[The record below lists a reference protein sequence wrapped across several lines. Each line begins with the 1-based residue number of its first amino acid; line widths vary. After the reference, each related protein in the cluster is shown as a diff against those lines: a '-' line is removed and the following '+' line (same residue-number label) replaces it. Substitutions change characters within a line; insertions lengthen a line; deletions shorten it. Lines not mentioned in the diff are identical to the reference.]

1 MNDKPVIATNRAK
14 RSDMNNLIT
23 KTFEGHTIRAYLDE
37 SGNPWF
43 VAADVCA
50 AIDLGNVTQSI
61 KRLDD
66 DEQALISNE
75 GIHRGAGQV
84 NVINESGLYSL
95 ILGSRKPEAKL
106 FKKWV
111 TNEVLP
117 SIRKTGAF
125 GVAHGKKKRM
135 LLGFEKMLL
144 QDAIQSHRQMND
156 KSLDTAIT
164 RRLHKDVRLLTGTT
178 RAKEPLM
185 VENFDEVSRI
195 LKMIHIGAPIY
206 REKLPRL
213 QRRRVADAVGVVTP
227 EPQPKPV
234 VSVPEQSP
242 RLRAVD
248 PNGYLVMSLF
258 KTEIS
263 IPKGFYTPTQVH
275 DRLIAWSGG
284 RFTIA
289 ACSFGGVAHNL
300 KMKDRQGYW
309 DKHVHE
315 FKTPDPN
322 RPGIENTSWSYSETA
337 VAEILKV
344 AEARNLLR
352 VPREKVE
359 PEQKIQP
366 QIGLFD
372 QSADKRRM
380 RN

>member
-1 MNDKPVIATNRAK
+1 MDNKPAISTGRAEK
-14 RSDMNNLIT
+14 SDMGNLIT
-23 KTFEGHTIRAYLDE
+23 KTFEGCPVRVRIDE
-37 SGNPWF
+37 NGDPWF
-43 VAADVCA
+43 VASDVCA

-125 GVAHGKKKRM
+125 GVVHGKKKRM

-156 KSLDTAIT
+156 RSLDTAIT
-164 RRLHKDVRLLTGTT
+164 RRLHRDVRLLTGTPG
-178 RAKEPLM
+178 AKEPLM
-185 VENFDEVSRI
+185 VENFDEVGKI

-206 REKLPRL
+206 REKLPQL
-213 QRRRVADAVGVVTP
+213 QRRRIANVARVATP
-227 EPQPKPV
+227 DPHPKPV
-234 VSVPEQSP
+234 VSVPDQPAIRNSG
-242 RLRAVD
+242 
-248 PNGYLVMSLF
+248 PNGYLVVSLL

-263 IPKGFYTPTQVH
+263 IPKGFYTPTQTH
-275 DRLIAWSGG
+275 DRMVAWSGG

-289 ACSFGGVAHNL
+289 TSSFGVIAYSLG
-300 KMKDRQGYW
+300 MKDRQGYW

-359 PEQKIQP
+359 PGQEIQP

-372 QSADKRRM
+372 QPADKRRM